1 MPSGRRA
8 EPDRAPAA
16 VTGEKMQEIIR
27 QRFEESARTAAK
39 TLEHL
44 GDRIAQAAAVIIAA
58 YESGG
63 GVFLF
68 GNGGSAADAQH
79 IACELVGRFLKE
91 RRALKAEALSTN
103 TSVLTAVA
111 NDCDYEMVFARQLEA
126 NARPGDVAIGLS
138 TSGNSPN
145 VVAALARAGRMGLKT
160 IAITGR
166 GGGKCAHAAD
176 ILLDVP
182 SELTPRVQESTA
194 IIYHVICELVENA
207 VTAEKR

>member
-1 MPSGRRA
+1 
-8 EPDRAPAA
+8 
-16 VTGEKMQEIIR
+16 MQEIIR
-27 QRFEESARTAAK
+27 QRFEESAQVASK
-39 TLEHL
+39 TLGHL
-44 GDRIAQAAAVIIAA
+44 GDRIAQAAGVIIAA

-111 NDCDYEMVFARQLEA
+111 NDYDHEMVFARQLEA

-138 TSGNSPN
+138 TSGNSSN
-145 VVAALARAGRMGLKT
+145 VVAALVRASRMGLKT

-166 GGGKCAHAAD
+166 GGGKCAQAAD

-182 SELTPRVQESTA
+182 SDLTPRVQESTA

-207 VTAEKR
+207 VTADKP

>member
-1 MPSGRRA
+1 M
-8 EPDRAPAA
+8 
-16 VTGEKMQEIIR
+16 TGKRMQEIIR
-27 QRFEESARTAAK
+27 QRFEESTQVAAK
-39 TLEHL
+39 TLGHL
-44 GDRIAQAAAVIIAA
+44 GDRIAQAAGVIIAA
-58 YESGG
+58 YKSGG

-111 NDCDYEMVFARQLEA
+111 NDYDQEMVFARQLEA
-126 NARPGDVAIGLS
+126 NACPGDVAIGLS

-145 VVAALARAGRMGLKT
+145 VVAALARASRMGLKT

-166 GGGKCAHAAD
+166 GGGKCAQAVD

-182 SELTPRVQESTA
+182 SELTPRVQESTT

-207 VTAEKR
+207 VTADKP

>member
-1 MPSGRRA
+1 M
-8 EPDRAPAA
+8 
-16 VTGEKMQEIIR
+16 KQIIR
-27 QRFEESARTAAK
+27 ERLAQSMRLAGQ

-44 GDRIAQAAAVIIAA
+44 ADRIAQAAELIIAA
-58 YESGG
+58 YKADR

-91 RRALKAEALSTN
+91 RRALKAQALSAN
-103 TSVLTAVA
+103 PAVLTAIA
-111 NDCDYEMVFARQLEA
+111 NDSDYAMVFARQLQA
-126 NARPGDVAIGLS
+126 GARAGDVAIGLS

-145 VVAALARAGRMGLKT
+145 VVEALRLACGMGLKT

-166 GGGKCAHAAD
+166 GGGRCAEVAD
-176 ILLDVP
+176 VLLDVP
-182 SELTPRVQESTA
+182 SDLTPRIQESTV

-207 VTAEKR
+207 VSAEAH